1 VSNKH
6 NLENSGAKC
15 PTNSPAIPLDAELVV
30 RREAPGGLAELDGSV
45 KFYYKWTDWET
56 DTLLFSIGSYSLI
69 P

>member
-1 VSNKH
+1 MSNKH

-45 KFYYKWTDWET
+45 KFYYK
-56 DTLLFSIGSYSLI
+56 
-69 P
+69 